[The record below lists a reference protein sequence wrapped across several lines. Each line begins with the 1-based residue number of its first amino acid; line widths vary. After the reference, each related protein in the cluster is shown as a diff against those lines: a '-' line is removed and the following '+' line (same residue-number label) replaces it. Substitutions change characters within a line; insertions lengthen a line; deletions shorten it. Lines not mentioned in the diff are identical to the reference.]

1 MGEMKGIMER
11 KILVGIQSKLDVGR
25 VGGDEEYDQN
35 TFYKSFNELI
45 AKESQMSVSN
55 QKKHSGFIISYLY

>member
-1 MGEMKGIMER
+1 M
-11 KILVGIQSKLDVGR
+11 GIQSRMDVGR